1 MNRGET
7 PREKEDYFE
16 DISKQTEYAIKKFYT
31 PKPEETAPVYLHPG
45 YTWEGVEERM
55 ATLCLE
61 ISAAQLDREAFQR
74 EKESL
79 MQQIIDA
86 EKRKNE

>member
-31 PKPEETAPVYLHPG
+31 PKPEKTAPRYFYPRHTP
-45 YTWEGVEERM
+45 EGVEERM
-55 ATLCLE
+55 GALYIE

-74 EKESL
+74 EKKSL